1 MNSIVIFDPHGVEPE
16 GEILTAQRLAVA
28 RAHGVVTL
36 PVDVD
41 MMRATALGGYAKRA
55 YGKGWRFDALRAGR
69 GCPLVLYAAAA
80 HPTLHWVVRLVADG
94 PERQGQ
100 LRVAVDTGQLGVNAS
115 GLSPVTP
122 PILLA
127 DLGEPDAGD
136 GWTCHG
142 HGTLSLRDNALAG
155 FMLYGTLS
163 GARVAWWAVSQGSA
177 AEQ

>member
-1 MNSIVIFDPHGVEPE
+1 MNSVVIFDPHGVEPE

-28 RAHGVVTL
+28 RSHGVVAL

-41 MMRATALGGYAKRA
+41 MMRATALGGYAKRS

-80 HPTLHWVVRLVADG
+80 HPTLHWAVRLVADG
-94 PERQGQ
+94 PERHGQ

-122 PILLA
+122 PILPA
-127 DLGEPDAGD
+127 DLGEPDAGG
-136 GWTCHG
+136 GWTCIG
-142 HGTLSLRDNALAG
+142 HGTLSLRDDSLAG
-155 FMLYGTLS
+155 FMLYGTLT
-163 GARVAWWAVSQGSA
+163 GVRVAWWAVSQGSA
-177 AEQ
+177 EQ